1 MKFYDITE
9 DVRVYP
15 GEYLLY
21 KPRMEIV
28 LCGAYMPSKNKIKVM
43 ARGQMIEDKIDN
55 FQKIKLN
62 AGERK
67 ESSLSK
73 CKGCGG

>member
-1 MKFYDITE
+1 MKFYEITD

-21 KPRMEIV
+21 TPRMEIV

-43 ARGQMIEDKIDN
+43 ARGQMIEDRIEN
-55 FQKIKLN
+55 FQKIRLTSDEKKKQ
-62 AGERK
+62 A
-67 ESSLSK
+67 SSK
-73 CKGCGG
+73 CKGCGD